1 MKKLVWI
8 LCYFVVFSVT
18 FLNANTSDGCK
29 TDIYFG
35 NGVWNKQ
42 FSDDDCNEDGAAL
55 KNIIK

>member
-1 MKKLVWI
+1 MKI
-8 LCYFVVFSVT
+8 LFYILSVIVMFSMT
-18 FLNANTSDGCK
+18 YAQSIDESK

-42 FSDDDCNEDGAAL
+42 FSGDDCNEDGAAL